1 MTIIEIKGVI
11 VMNDYKE
18 FYEWYGIECT
28 SPNDVINQLP
38 TDNSSVEIII
48 NSGGGHVDAGNEIY
62 ARLRAYEGEVTTST
76 YSIAAS
82 AASIIA
88 MAGDKVL
95 ISPTAQLMI
104 HNVSG
109 LVDGDYRAHTHEA
122 KVLEGYNKA
131 IASAYTTKT
140 GKSEEE
146 ILQMMNHE
154 TWLSANEAV
163 EKGFADGVLFE
174 NKIQYVASS
183 YAILPNEAINK
194 ARLMM
199 KEQTSTA
206 SFVKDA
212 ITKADF
218 EAFKTEITNL
228 INQSKKEPTPK
239 PKLSTNK
246 RKGFLF

>member
-1 MTIIEIKGVI
+1 MTTIEIKGVI

-18 FYEWYGIECT
+18 VYDWYGIECT

-38 TDNSSVEIII
+38 ADNSPVEIII

-62 ARLRAYEGEVTTST
+62 ARLKAYQGEVTTST

-109 LVDGDYRAHTHEA
+109 LVDGDYRAHSQEA

-131 IASAYTTKT
+131 IAKAYTMKS

-146 ILQMMNHE
+146 ILQMMNEE
-154 TWLSANEAV
+154 TWLNANEAV

-174 NKIQYVASS
+174 NQVQYVASS

-199 KEQTSTA
+199 KEQPSAAST
-206 SFVKDA
+206 VEDKV
-212 ITKADF
+212 TKTDL
-218 EAFKTEITNL
+218 EAFKNEITNL
-228 INQSKKEPTPK
+228 IKQSKEEPTPN
-239 PKLSTNK
+239 PVQPANK

>member
-1 MTIIEIKGVI
+1 MITIEIKGVI

-18 FYEWYGIECT
+18 IYDWYGIECT
-28 SPNDVINQLP
+28 SPQDVISQLP
-38 TDNSSVEIII
+38 SDNSPVEVII
-48 NSGGGHVDAGNEIY
+48 NSGGGHVDAGTEIY
-62 ARLRAYEGEVTTST
+62 SRLKAYQGEVITKT
-76 YSIAAS
+76 YSMAAS

-109 LVDGDYRAHTHEA
+109 LADGDFRTHQQEA

-131 IASAYTTKT
+131 IANAYTLKT

-146 ILQMMNHE
+146 ILQMMNDE
-154 TWLSANEAV
+154 TYLNSQSALEHNFVDEIMFEA
-163 EKGFADGVLFE
+163 KTQL
-174 NKIQYVASS
+174 VASAHLMLS
-183 YAILPNEAINK
+183 NTAIEK
-194 ARLMM
+194 ARAMM
-199 KEQTSTA
+199 KEPPSSST
-206 SFVKDA
+206 VEGN

-218 EAFKTEITNL
+218 EAFKHEILNL
-228 INQSKKEPTPK
+228 IK
-239 PKLSTNK
+239 PKEEPMPINK

>member
-1 MTIIEIKGVI
+1 MTAIEIKGVI

-18 FYEWYGIECT
+18 VYDWYGIECT
-28 SPNDVINQLP
+28 SPSDVINQLP
-38 TDNSSVEIII
+38 TDNSPVDIII
-48 NSGGGHVDAGNEIY
+48 NSGGGRVDAGNEVY
-62 ARLRAYEGEVTTST
+62 ARLKAYAGEVTTNT

-109 LVDGDYRAHTHEA
+109 LTDGDYRAHTQEA

-131 IASAYTTKT
+131 IASAYTLKT

-146 ILQMMNHE
+146 ILQMMNEE
-154 TWLSANEAV
+154 TWVNANEAV

-199 KEQTSTA
+199 KVPTTA
-206 SFVKDA
+206 STVEGN

-218 EAFKTEITNL
+218 DAFKEEITNL
-228 INQSKKEPTPK
+228 IK
-239 PKLSTNK
+239 PKEEPMPTNK